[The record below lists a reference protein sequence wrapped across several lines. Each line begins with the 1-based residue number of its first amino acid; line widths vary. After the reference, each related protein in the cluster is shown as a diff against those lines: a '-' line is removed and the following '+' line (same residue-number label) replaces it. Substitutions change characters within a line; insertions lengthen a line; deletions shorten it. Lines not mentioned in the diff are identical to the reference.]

1 MNSISIAKRIKEY
14 RTERKLTQEGFAKLL
29 GVSPQAV
36 SKWERETCYPDI
48 TFLPKIAKLLECTVN
63 DFFD

>member
-1 MNSISIAKRIKEY
+1 MNSISIARRIKEY

-36 SKWERETCYPDI
+36 SKRERETCYPDI